1 MKLIFEGGENYLI
14 GAEDGMTM
22 SKDQFY
28 VTRIAVP
35 KQIPDDQKSEYI
47 MHFLEIFNLVV

>member
-1 MKLIFEGGENYLI
+1 MLSSENNVMKLIFEGGENYLV

-22 SKDQFY
+22 SKDQYY

-35 KQIPDDQKSEYI
+35 K
-47 MHFLEIFNLVV
+47 